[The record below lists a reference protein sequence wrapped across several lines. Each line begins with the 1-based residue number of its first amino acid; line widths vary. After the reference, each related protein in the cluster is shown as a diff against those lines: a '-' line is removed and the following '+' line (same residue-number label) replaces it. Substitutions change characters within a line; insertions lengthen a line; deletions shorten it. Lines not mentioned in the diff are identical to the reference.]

1 MMKKRGVQAILFILV
16 SCILLSCGVQVQLQ
30 TLVPSEVNLRRGTSL
45 RVVKQTRH
53 PAARRLENAL
63 YEQLA
68 DCGFYTLGGNS
79 AILAIRHVH
88 RHTQRY
94 INHTCKA
101 DEECRCTETVRTDL
115 EATVQ
120 LEHQGQILYHRTHSD
135 TSYSHRADYDAL
147 AAAIV
152 QDLVPRAVWYSERV
166 KPADGNETLRAAA
179 KACAN
184 GDWQTGDV
192 LVRRSLQEFPQD
204 AEAYYLLGL
213 IERNNRNFRAS
224 DAHFRQAY
232 SLRADA
238 KYSDAISRNAR
249 LEQDEAAA
257 RAQLNE

>member
-1 MMKKRGVQAILFILV
+1 MKRGLQVVLFILV
-16 SCILLSCGVQVQLQ
+16 SCFLLSCGVQVQLQ
-30 TLVPSEVNLRRGTSL
+30 TLVPSEVGLRRGTSL
-45 RVVKQTRH
+45 RIVKQTCH
-53 PAARRLENAL
+53 PAAQRLEDAL

-79 AILAIRHVH
+79 ALLAIRDVH

-101 DEECRCTETVRTDL
+101 DEECRCTETVRTYL

-120 LEHQGQILYHRTHSD
+120 LEYHGQILYHRTHSD
-135 TSYSHRADYDAL
+135 TSYSHFADY
-147 AAAIV
+147 AAVAASIV
-152 QDLVPRAVWYSERV
+152 QKLVPRVVWYSERV

-179 KACAN
+179 KACAD

-192 LVRRSLQEFPQD
+192 LARRSLQEFPQD

-213 IERNNRNFRAS
+213 IERNNRNFGAS

-232 SLRADA
+232 SLHADA
-238 KYSDAISRNAR
+238 KYSNAITRNAS
-249 LEQDEAAA
+249 LAQNETAAH
-257 RAQLNE
+257 AQLNE